1 MTAASYSLGID
12 IGGTFTDIVVYDSVG
27 KTSVSHKELTT
38 PSAPYEGVIRG
49 VKTLFGREG
58 MAFAD
63 VHRVIHATTLFTNA
77 LIERKGA
84 LTGLITTAGFRDTLE
99 MAREH
104 KYELFDL
111 HIELPRPIVPR
122 SLRLEVDERLGPD
135 GSVELA
141 LDPAQAVA
149 QAGRLAAAGVTSIA
163 IVFLHAYANPVHEEM
178 ARAAIQ
184 AAYPELFVSI
194 SSEVSRQIREYERT
208 STTVANAYVKPLA
221 DGYLDRLTSEIGA
234 LGIAAP
240 LFMMLS
246 NGGLTHVMEAKR
258 VPIQL
263 LESGPAA
270 GALAG
275 AFFGARS
282 GIGDVLAF
290 DMGGTTAK
298 LAVIDGGVPVIAHH
312 FEASREKRLTE
323 GSGLPLS
330 ISTIELIEI
339 GAGGGSIAHL
349 DALGLLKVGPE
360 SASSTPGPA
369 CYGRGG
375 TQPTVTDA
383 NLVLGFLDP
392 ASFAGGTMTIDV
404 ARAEDAMRPLAEA
417 SGLSVADFAWG
428 IYSIVNE
435 NMAAAARVHV
445 AERGHHAGRFA
456 LLLTGGGGPLHGCEV
471 AARLGIERVLC
482 PPGAGVAS
490 ALGLLM
496 APARIDRMLSVGWT
510 LERVDWDAL
519 EQAYRGIEQDAC
531 AVIDATLPGQ
541 SGGAARQRAADLRFA
556 GQGFEVITDLPAGP
570 YGAATY
576 QAIRDAFLRSYLQ
589 TFGQVPPAGDIEIV
603 NIRVA
608 VSVTPQESELNVK
621 MASISG
627 AQAARGTRRMY
638 LGGRGQYA
646 EVPVYE
652 REALGVGQAIA
663 GPAIVQEASST
674 LILPEGARA
683 SVDASLSLLVQL
695 AQPAPAGKSEPQSA
709 AGAPAASHERQHEH
723 AD

>member
-1 MTAASYSLGID
+1 MQAGNYALGID
-12 IGGTFTDIVVYDSVG
+12 IGGTFTDIVVYDTLSG
-27 KTSVSHKELTT
+27 TSTSHKELTT
-38 PSAPYEGVIRG
+38 PKAPYEGVIRG
-49 VKTLFGREG
+49 VRTLFEREG
-58 MAFAD
+58 LPYANVD
-63 VHRVIHATTLFTNA
+63 RVIHATTLFTNA

-122 SLRLEVDERLGPD
+122 RLRLEASERMGHD
-135 GSVELA
+135 GAVQQPLDVAQVVE
-141 LDPAQAVA
+141 

-163 IVFLHAYANPVHEEM
+163 IVFLHAYANPVHERM
-178 ARAAIQ
+178 ARDAIEAAHPQ
-184 AAYPELFVSI
+184 LFISI
-194 SSEVSRQIREYERT
+194 SSDVSPQIREFERT

-221 DGYLDRLTSEIGA
+221 DGYLDRMTAEIKA
-234 LGIAAP
+234 LGIQAP

-246 NGGLTHVMEAKR
+246 NGGLTHVDEAKR

-275 AFFGARS
+275 AFFGKRS
-282 GIGDVLAF
+282 HIEDVMAF

-298 LAVIDGGVPVIAHH
+298 LAIIDAGKPLIAHH

-323 GSGLPLS
+323 GSGLPIS

-360 SASSTPGPA
+360 SASSLPGPA

-375 TQPTVTDA
+375 TQATVTDA

-392 ASFAGGTMTIDV
+392 AAFAGGTMSIDV
-404 ARAEDAMRPLAEA
+404 GKAEDAMRPLARQ
-417 SGLSVADFAWG
+417 SDLSVPAFAWG

-445 AERGHHAGRFA
+445 AERGHHAGKFA

-471 AARLGIERVLC
+471 ARRLGMTRAIC

-496 APARIDRMLSVGWT
+496 APARIDRMVSVGWK
-510 LERVDWDAL
+510 LETVDWAAL
-519 EQAYRGIEQDAC
+519 EAEYARIEADAR

-541 SGGAARQRAADLRFA
+541 GATAHSQRAADLRFA
-556 GQGFEVITDLPAGP
+556 GQGFEVITDLPPGP
-570 YGAATY
+570 YTAETYTAIREAFLATY
-576 QAIRDAFLRSYLQ
+576 AK
-589 TFGQVPPAGDIEIV
+589 TFGQVPPRGDIEIINLRAALAAGGGEGELQV
-603 NIRVA
+603 DTGT
-608 VSVTPQESELNVK
+608 VS
-621 MASISG
+621 AAG
-627 AQAARGTRRMY
+627 AARGTRRMY
-638 LGGRGQYA
+638 LPERKDYA
-646 EVPVYE
+646 DVPVYE
-652 REALGVGQAIA
+652 RGALQSGQTFH

-674 LILPEGARA
+674 LIVPQHAT
-683 SVDASLSLLVQL
+683 VDVDDSGSLIVNLDATSSRWQ
-695 AQPAPAGKSEPQSA
+695 APSSAIEESEKQSECA
-709 AGAPAASHERQHEH
+709 N
-723 AD
+723 